1 MQFPKMLVGLLAS
14 LFLFVCI
21 SCSSK
26 SDPASAVSSG
36 TDGVQEQ
43 LVAVSGLEPLSLSA
57 FSNVGAD
64 RLATGS
70 VETEDGNGNGDMDNM
85 DDNDQNDN
93 DVPDGVEFQL
103 TQAAAS
109 VSYNAQFCPFS
120 AGSANCVSLGSVATD
135 NMGNADTSLQF
146 PQKGTFAGVFLLT
159 RNNQAQFVSGFT
171 VPGTGSQGDGDHGFE
186 ADLQRV
192 AVVSG
197 GLGPAFGSAGSDAI
211 VSGKVEV
218 NNQGN
223 DQSSAQSN
231 DDNGGNQGPVE
242 VKLKGAAAGVSYAV
256 EFCRFGLGPSDCL
269 SVGKLSTDM
278 SGNADAEFAFPM
290 TGTFDGVFVLTRSIN
305 GQNQNEFVTGFQ
317 R

>member
-1 MQFPKMLVGLLAS
+1 MVLTEIRSQLFAFMLRKFALPTSHFLTRINIFVTIIPCSYRS
-14 LFLFVCI
+14 LF
-21 SCSSK
+21 S
-26 SDPASAVSSG
+26 
-36 TDGVQEQ
+36 Q
-43 LVAVSGLEPLSLSA
+43 
-57 FSNVGAD
+57 
-64 RLATGS
+64 
-70 VETEDGNGNGDMDNM
+70 
-85 DDNDQNDN
+85 
-93 DVPDGVEFQL
+93 
-103 TQAAAS
+103 
-109 VSYNAQFCPFS
+109 
-120 AGSANCVSLGSVATD
+120 
-135 NMGNADTSLQF
+135 ADTSLQF

-159 RNNQAQFVSGFT
+159 RNNQAQFVSGFS